1 MKITAILLILFVLSK
16 ITFAQINSTSFTS
29 KVDYITGIS
38 TSNPVGII
46 AADLDN
52 DGKNDILVGNQ
63 GAASISVFRN
73 TSSLNNISLSTR
85 VDYTTS
91 GTVSFI
97 RTIDLDGDGKL
108 DIILCSATSTGGI
121 SVFRNT
127 TTSIG
132 SISFATRQDF
142 ICPTGFYDFGM
153 NDVDGDLKPDVVVT
167 NSGSGSF
174 SVFRNTSIIGTISFA
189 TRIDQSCGS
198 DPSSVIIFDMDGDG
212 KKDLAITRYAPSQ
225 LVLFKNTTI
234 SVGSPTFLNISSTPL
249 GSYSH
254 FIKCADLDKDGK
266 LDLVTGNFISNN
278 ISIIKNTSVLGTL
291 SVQTPV
297 NITSGSGSS
306 NPQGI
311 NLTDF
316 DNDGKIDIAVCN
328 RSNNTISVFK
338 NISSSGILNS
348 LSFASQVTYSVGL
361 SPIDNFASDLNG
373 DGKQD
378 ILVSNNGTNTISILR
393 NQILASEPTIAANN
407 LIFSNTTAGSTTL
420 TFTKGNGARR
430 IVLAKV
436 ASAVNSNPL
445 DSFAYLAKDT
455 FGLGSQIGAGN
466 FVIYNDTGNTVTVR
480 GLNAGASY
488 YFTVFEYN
496 GADGFS
502 NYLVSPTLSGNV
514 FTGTIYFSKSTGNL
528 NNISTWGTNTDG
540 TGSSPTNFSGNNTYY
555 WVVNG
560 NTTIG
565 GNFAITGTRSWLV
578 VGDGT
583 NAINLNI
590 AASNT
595 ITCDSIALKNNATLS
610 VQNTLTSNYVQGED
624 GSAALYYAS
633 TAQNVVTGNY
643 ATLTLVSGAKNA
655 SGNILVRNTFNLNT
669 NINMGSNILVLGTS
683 VSSLGTLNRTNGFV
697 IGKFSRW
704 FAPTTN
710 TSTTG
715 LFPIGNGINYRP
727 LLLEYTI
734 APTSGGSIMAEFIA
748 TNPGNN
754 GLPQFDNGV
763 FIDKAGIDGY
773 WKLNTGNGI
782 TGGTYTASITASNFT
797 SVFDYTELRL
807 LVRTSNSWAVPGT
820 SVANTGTNTIPVLK
834 RTGLT
839 TANVEFGVGGDLN
852 VNPLPVKLISFTANW
867 QENRANLAWQTASEV
882 NNKGFEIERSID
894 KINFET
900 IGFEKGKGNTNSTI
914 LYTFSDNISH
924 LNLASST
931 VYYRL
936 KQIDFDNKFEYTK
949 IVTLNQEDK
958 KANFIALFPLPMQN
972 ELQIQAIGGNETISL
987 VTVYNMNGKEMLQVN
1002 NQNNIDVSKLA
1013 KGMYTIKVVTD
1024 QQTYFEKIVK

>member
-1 MKITAILLILFVLSK
+1 MKINFTLILFVLLSK
-16 ITFAQINSTSFTS
+16 TNFAQINITSFAP
-29 KVDYITGIS
+29 KVDFISGTG
-38 TSNPVGII
+38 TSNPLGVA

-52 DGKNDILVGNQ
+52 DGKKDVIAGNSSSS
-63 GAASISVFRN
+63 SISVFRN
-73 TSSLNNISLSTR
+73 ISNSTTINLAQK
-85 VDYTTS
+85 VDYAS
-91 GTVSFI
+91 VNPVNFVYAK
-97 RTIDLDGDGKL
+97 DLDGDGKL
-108 DIILCSATSTGGI
+108 DLIIASNSGTSFSI
-121 SVFRNT
+121 YRNT
-127 TTSIG
+127 TSAIG

-142 ICPTGFYDFGM
+142 VGLAIPHNFDI
-153 NDVDGDLKPDVVVT
+153 DDIDGDAKLDIVSVNY
-167 NSGSGSF
+167 NSSNF
-174 SVFRNTSIIGTISFA
+174 SIFRNTSIIGSISFA
-189 TRIDQSCGS
+189 TRQDISCGANPTS
-198 DPSSVIIFDMDGDG
+198 LNILDLDGDT
-212 KKDLAITRYAPSQ
+212 KKDIAITIYTSAQVSVFRN
-225 LVLFKNTTI
+225 VTI
-234 SVGSPTFLNISSTPL
+234 SVGSPAFTNVSTISVGAYP
-249 GSYSH
+249 H
-254 FIKCADLDKDGK
+254 FIKNADLDADGK
-266 LDLVTGNFISNN
+266 MDLVTGNFVGNNISVLKNTTSSVGSISFQAAVNISSGSGTSNTQGISLTDYDNDRKTDICAVNRSNNN
-278 ISIIKNTSVLGTL
+278 ISIFKNTAITGVL
-291 SVQTPV
+291 
-297 NITSGSGSS
+297 N
-306 NPQGI
+306 
-311 NLTDF
+311 
-316 DNDGKIDIAVCN
+316 
-328 RSNNTISVFK
+328 
-338 NISSSGILNS
+338 SSS
-348 LSFASQVTYSVGL
+348 FATQVNFSVNAGPTDVF
-361 SPIDNFASDLNG
+361 SADLNG
-373 DGKQD
+373 DDKPE
-378 ILVSNNGTNTISILR
+378 ILVSNNSTNNISIFR
-393 NQILASEPTIAANN
+393 NQILASEPTIAASN
-407 LIFSNTTAGSTTL
+407 LMFSNTTAGSTTL

-430 IVLAKV
+430 IVLAKL

-445 DSFAYLAKDT
+445 DSFAYSAKDT

-488 YFTVFEYN
+488 YFTVFECN
-496 GADGFS
+496 GTNGFS

-528 NNISTWGTNTDG
+528 NNTATWGTNTDG
-540 TGSSPTNFSGNNTYY
+540 TGTSPTNFSGNNTYY

-595 ITCDSIALKNNATLS
+595 IACDSIALKNNATLS
-610 VQNTLTSNYVQGED
+610 VQNTLTSNYVHGED
-624 GSAALYYAS
+624 GSTALYYAS

-683 VSSLGTLNRTNGFV
+683 ASSLGTLNRTNGFI

-727 LLLEYTI
+727 LLLEYTT

-773 WKLNTGNGI
+773 WKLTTGNGI
-782 TGGTYTASITASNFT
+782 AGGTYTASITASNFT

-852 VNPLPVKLISFTANW
+852 VNPLPVKLISFTADW
-867 QENRANLAWQTASEV
+867 QENRANLTWQTANEV

-900 IGFEKGKGNTNSTI
+900 IGFEKGKGNTNKTVLYSFFDNVSNKNTTST
-914 LYTFSDNISH
+914 F
-924 LNLASST
+924 
-931 VYYRL
+931 YYRL
-936 KQIDFDNKFEYTK
+936 KQIDFDGLYKYSDIVLLNKKESQFD
-949 IVTLNQEDK
+949 I
-958 KANFIALFPLPMQN
+958 IIFPIPLQN
-972 ELQIQAIGGNETISL
+972 ELHITSLQNSEAVSQITIFSID
-987 VTVYNMNGKEMLQVN
+987 GKEIIN
-1002 NQNNIDVSKLA
+1002 NNDLNTIDVSMLP
-1013 KGMYTIKVVTD
+1013 KGSYLIKVVTNKHV
-1024 QQTYFEKIVK
+1024 YINKILK